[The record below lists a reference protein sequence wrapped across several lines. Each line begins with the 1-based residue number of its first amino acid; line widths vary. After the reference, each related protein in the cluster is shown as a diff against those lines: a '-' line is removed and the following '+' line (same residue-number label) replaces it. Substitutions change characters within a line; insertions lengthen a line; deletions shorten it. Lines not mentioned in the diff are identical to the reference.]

1 MSEAWHFYIDEKAGV
16 TRERILEFCEKWK
29 AVLAV
34 REDREPEDAT
44 PNPHYHVCFRTPR
57 VYSHEAIRKMVR
69 KLFTSEDHGP
79 KDFGTNKWD
88 ENEDLLRYFSKGPG
102 WAEKKKTELPDV
114 VFTTLAPGTI
124 KEFHEEF
131 WEKNEISGKKIK
143 KSKID
148 LIDEIYGKAKTQKFA
163 DWYSAME
170 FVSGE
175 FIDSLSGKV
184 NDNVL
189 FPLVQ
194 SVMWKLDPGAVK
206 KSVFQ
211 RMAQKFG
218 PRVVYSPGQ
227 QQNLYE
233 DLISHA

>member
-1 MSEAWHFYIDEKAGV
+1 MDQSH
-16 TRERILEFCEKWK
+16 IL
-29 AVLAV
+29 
-34 REDREPEDAT
+34 
-44 PNPHYHVCFRTPR
+44 N
-57 VYSHEAIRKMVR
+57 
-69 KLFTSEDHGP
+69 FT
-79 KDFGTNKWD
+79 
-88 ENEDLLRYFSKGPG
+88 
-102 WAEKKKTELPDV
+102 
-114 VFTTLAPGTI
+114 
-124 KEFHEEF
+124 
-131 WEKNEISGKKIK
+131 
-143 KSKID
+143 
-148 LIDEIYGKAKTQKFA
+148 

-175 FIDSLSGKV
+175 FIDSMSGKV

-211 RMAQKFG
+211 RMSQKFG
-218 PRVVYSPGQ
+218 PRVTFSPGQ